1 MPTRLRFRRRPRA
14 AVPRVVLMATAIA
27 VPACGQDV
35 GPAPSPGVDA
45 VGATSVDAS
54 AIATAASSVD

>member
-1 MPTRLRFRRRPRA
+1 
-14 AVPRVVLMATAIA
+14 MATAIA